1 MTTMD
6 LSTTYLG
13 LKLKNPLVAGAG
25 PLSRDLDTLRHMED
39 AGISAAVLDSLFEE
53 QIQHDAGELDHFLTQ
68 GGESFAEAVSYFPAT
83 SEFKKGPEEY
93 LEYIAKAKAKVSM
106 PVIASL
112 NGVSAGGWMDYAK
125 LMQEAGADA
134 IELNIYYV
142 PADPNLTAGQIEA
155 MYVEAVK
162 AVKAAVTVPVAIKL
176 SPYFT
181 NMAYTARQ
189 LSDAGADGLVLFNRF
204 YQPDID
210 LDSLEVVP
218 NLVLSSPSEMRLPLR
233 WIAILYGHVKADLA
247 GSSGIHRAEDVLKTI
262 MAGASSVQVCSTLIV
277 HGIKRASEILKGVE
291 GWMEEH
297 DYESVAQMKGSLSQ
311 QNCPEPAAF
320 ERANYMKVLQS
331 YK

>member
-1 MTTMD
+1 MD

-53 QIQHDAGELDHFLTQ
+53 QIRHDEGELDHYLTQ
-68 GGESFAEAVSYFPAT
+68 GTESFAEALSYFPRP
-83 SEFKKGPEEY
+83 SEFTKGPEEY
-93 LEYIAKAKAKVSM
+93 LEYIAKAKAKVSI

-112 NGVSAGGWMDYAK
+112 NGVSAGGWMEYARK
-125 LMQEAGADA
+125 MQEAGADA

-142 PADPNLTAGQIEA
+142 PASPALSGGEIEQ
-155 MYVEAVK
+155 MYVDALK
-162 AVKAAVTVPVAIKL
+162 AVKAAVTIPVALKL
-176 SPYFT
+176 SPFFS
-181 NMAYTARQ
+181 NMAFTARQ
-189 LSDAGADGLVLFNRF
+189 LSNAGADGLVLFNRF

-210 LDSLEVVP
+210 LDTLEVVP

-233 WIAILYGHVKADLA
+233 WIAILYGQVTADIA
-247 GSSGIHRAEDVLKTI
+247 GSSGVHRAEDVIKTV
-262 MAGASSVQVCSTLIV
+262 MAGASCVQVCSALIV
-277 HGIKRASEILKGVE
+277 HGVKRATEMLKGME
-291 GWMEEH
+291 SWMAER
-297 DYESVAQMKGSLSQ
+297 DYESVTQMKGSMSQ
-311 QNCPEPAAF
+311 RNCPEPAAF

>member
-1 MTTMD
+1 MD

-53 QIQHDAGELDHFLTQ
+53 QIRHDEGELDHYLTQ
-68 GGESFAEAVSYFPAT
+68 GTESFAEALSYFPRP
-83 SEFKKGPEEY
+83 SEFTKGPEEY
-93 LEYIAKAKAKVSM
+93 LEYIAKAKAKVSI

-112 NGVSAGGWMDYAK
+112 NGVSAGGWMEYARK
-125 LMQEAGADA
+125 MQEAGADA

-142 PADPNLTAGQIEA
+142 PANPALSGGEIEQ
-155 MYVEAVK
+155 MYVDALK
-162 AVKAAVTVPVAIKL
+162 AVKAAVTIPVALKL
-176 SPYFT
+176 SPFFS
-181 NMAYTARQ
+181 NMAFTARQ
-189 LSDAGADGLVLFNRF
+189 LSNAGADGLVLFNRF

-210 LDSLEVVP
+210 LDTLEVVP

-233 WIAILYGHVKADLA
+233 WIAILYGQVAADIA
-247 GSSGIHRAEDVLKTI
+247 GSSGVHRAEDVIKTV
-262 MAGASSVQVCSTLIV
+262 MAGASCVQVCSALIV
-277 HGIKRASEILKGVE
+277 HGVKRGTEMLKGME
-291 GWMEEH
+291 SWMAEH
-297 DYESVAQMKGSLSQ
+297 DYESVTQMKGSMSQ
-311 QNCPEPAAF
+311 RNCPEPAAF